1 MYSIDTYSILTYV
14 KATNANEFIT
24 QLNQSY
30 CDKLNHVLCNST
42 KVKVASKN
50 RLTRTLHSRQLDY
63 AKVLVRR

>member
-1 MYSIDTYSILTYV
+1 MYSIDTYCIRTYV

-42 KVKVASKN
+42 EVKVASKN
-50 RLTRTLHSRQLDY
+50 RLSTLHSRQLDY